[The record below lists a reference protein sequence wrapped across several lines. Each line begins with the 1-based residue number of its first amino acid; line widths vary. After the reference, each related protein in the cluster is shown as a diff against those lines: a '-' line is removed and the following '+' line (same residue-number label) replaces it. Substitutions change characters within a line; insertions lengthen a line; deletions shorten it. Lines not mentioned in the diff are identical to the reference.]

1 MEWKWNRNGM
11 KMDWYKVLMWIASM
25 CLLVALV
32 GERFLPQGVL
42 VVLVLVGSGI
52 MVAIVECL
60 MDDKE

>member
-1 MEWKWNRNGM
+1 
-11 KMDWYKVLMWIASM
+11 MDWCKVLMWIASM

>member
-1 MEWKWNRNGM
+1 M
-11 KMDWYKVLMWIASM
+11 KMGWCKVFMWIATI
-25 CLLVALV
+25 CLLTALA

-60 MDDKE
+60 MDGE